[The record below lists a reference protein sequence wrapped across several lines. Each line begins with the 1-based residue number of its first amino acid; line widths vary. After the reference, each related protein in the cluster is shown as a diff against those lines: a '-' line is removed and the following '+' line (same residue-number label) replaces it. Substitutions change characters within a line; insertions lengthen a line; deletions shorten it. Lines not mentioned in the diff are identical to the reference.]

1 MEQAMPRTNDVDPGT
16 AESVVFD
23 NLDVSRDDVANDIE
37 SADADLRSEVDSE
50 RDTGSSRGRSRDPGD
65 DRSGRSAPQRDP
77 YPDRLQPQQGQ
88 QRQRDDM
95 GRDRRVSHPQVPAGA
110 EVRPDQHGNLVA
122 ADGTV
127 VARAGREARLYQ
139 RAANEGTERIKRA
152 FEQEQ
157 YKHSKVYQDYQT
169 LQGKMGELDTLLR
182 SYEERDET
190 IKSIGLNPEHQ
201 VEAMRLFKQLTA
213 DYPGTLKKLLTQ
225 AAARGIDVN
234 GMSQQGLD
242 PKALTEAITE
252 KFEALIKPIK
262 ERTEAEQA
270 RELEEAEAQRTQT
283 ELEGQVQDFFMQNRD
298 AIPHMPIFLRVL
310 EQPQYQNMTLGE
322 IWARIQLSMAR
333 SARTGAAP
341 NGNGRNVGPRPA
353 VPNGRSHPQAG
364 NTEMAPVSQS
374 YEAILRDVIAEA
386 GFGPNRR

>member
-1 MEQAMPRTNDVDPGT
+1 MPRTNDIDPGA

-23 NLDVSRDDVANDIE
+23 NLDVSRDDVANEIE
-37 SADADLRSEVDSE
+37 SADESLRSEVESE
-50 RDTGSSRGRSRDPGD
+50 RDTTPSRGRDRDD
-65 DRSGRSAPQRDP
+65 SGRQAPQQRDP
-77 YPDRLQPQQGQ
+77 YPERMAPQQ
-88 QRQRDDM
+88 RPRDDM
-95 GRDRRVSHPQVPAGA
+95 GRERRVTHPQVPAGA
-110 EVRPDQHGNLVA
+110 EVRPDQYGNLVS

-139 RAANEGTERIKRA
+139 RAANEGTERIKKA

-190 IKSIGLNPEHQ
+190 IKGLGLNPDHQ
-201 VEAMRLFKQLTA
+201 VEAMRLFKQLTS

-225 AAARGIDVN
+225 AASRGIDVA
-234 GMSQQGLD
+234 GMAQSGVD
-242 PKALTEAITE
+242 PKALSDAISE
-252 KFEALIKPIK
+252 KFEAMLQPIK
-262 ERTEAEQA
+262 ARSEAEQA
-270 RELEEAEAQRTQT
+270 REAEEAETQQRQT

-298 AIPHMPIFLRVL
+298 AIPHMPVFLRVL

-333 SARTGAAP
+333 SGQTGAAP
-341 NGNGRNVGPRPA
+341 NANGRNVGPRPA
-353 VPNGRSHPQAG
+353 VPNGRAHPQAG

-374 YEAILRDVIAEA
+374 YESILKDVINEA
-386 GFGPNRR
+386 GFTQNRR